1 MSEPEPIHECVVCGV
16 SLWHTAS
23 DLCYHH
29 ARLRQMHAANPV
41 MQQLRHDVERGRYS
55 DFYMGWNHQDA
66 QLRTMVYRPIH
77 WMLVVGDLMDR
88 ARYWLRNDDSGR
100 AA

>member
-1 MSEPEPIHECVVCGV
+1 MSEPMPIHKCVVCDKW
-16 SLWHTAS
+16 LWHTAS
-23 DLCYHH
+23 DLCYTH
-29 ARLRQMHAANPV
+29 ARLRQMHVANPV

-66 QLRTMVYRPIH
+66 QLRVMVYRPTH
-77 WMLVVGDLMDR
+77 WVLVVGDLMDR
-88 ARYWLRNDDSGR
+88 ARYWLGDDSE